1 MVINIIY
8 KGICS
13 PIFLFLNSSKVK
25 ERKKRKRGS
34 NDITSVKNS
43 GSDLLWQGRS
53 KGGKELGQ
61 FPFPTAV
68 ICLCK
73 ALGWIP
79 LKPLDFASSVP
90 AQNLE
95 GSLKG
100 LFKNNI
106 YYIKYFHDDILK
118 WYDDIPK
125 TSL

>member
-1 MVINIIY
+1 MHLGNTSHGNKHKAFAY
-8 KGICS
+8 
-13 PIFLFLNSSKVK
+13 LFSFFSVSSSKAK
-25 ERKKRKRGS
+25 KREKRKRGS
-34 NDITSVKNS
+34 NGIITSVKNS

-53 KGGKELGQ
+53 KGGKELDQ

-79 LKPLDFASSVP
+79 LKPLDFALSVP

-100 LFKNNI
+100 LFV
-106 YYIKYFHDDILK
+106 
-118 WYDDIPK
+118 
-125 TSL
+125 

>member
-1 MVINIIY
+1 MHLGNTSHGNQHKAFAY
-8 KGICS
+8 
-13 PIFLFLNSSKVK
+13 LFSFSSVNSSKAK
-25 ERKKRKRGS
+25 EREKRKRGS
-34 NDITSVKNS
+34 NGITSVKNS

-79 LKPLDFASSVP
+79 LKPLDFALSVP

-100 LFKNNI
+100 LF
-106 YYIKYFHDDILK
+106 F
-118 WYDDIPK
+118 
-125 TSL
+125 